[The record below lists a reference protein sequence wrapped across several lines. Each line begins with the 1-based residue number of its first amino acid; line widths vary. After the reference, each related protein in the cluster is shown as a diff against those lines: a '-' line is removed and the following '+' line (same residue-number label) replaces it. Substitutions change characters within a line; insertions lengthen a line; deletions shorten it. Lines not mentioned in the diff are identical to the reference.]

1 MPLTDMFKQAK
12 FLGLIFFALAA
23 LSLPA
28 TAFGRDFAFG
38 SVTLDLQEITTNADV
53 YYTAMRYN
61 RAASEWDVNV
71 TVSNKTS
78 QAFSGPLVLLID
90 SYTGTAGPLRADG
103 VSDSQS
109 YFDLSGQLNQ
119 GVLGPGSNTTSRT
132 ISMAY
137 TNGTSP
143 TWVTRIFAAAPQT
156 NLQALGFA
164 RSLNEVGQPLPN
176 VAIQESG
183 PNGSATNVTDGE
195 FGVVTLGHAP
205 GNYTWQFTLAGYEP
219 VWRQAVLSQN
229 SVSIVPFPRLVPR
242 SLQSFSISP
251 LTGGM
256 ATNQTIQLQF
266 VGGSFSQMTSVEITP
281 VDGQTLPA
289 FLPLGWS
296 PLQAFW
302 LDSVGSPAQSI
313 TASLT
318 PWGPIA
324 ASENAYLVEFIPA
337 TVTWQVLQIVPGNGA
352 SSVSV
357 SLPGNGAYALV
368 VADAAPIAPPAPAV
382 GTALQSSG
390 VAAPNP
396 AQLLAGGT
404 VSPSSS
410 PASTVPEL
418 VTATAD
424 VGVTNLS
431 GPLASGTLLHGQVNE
446 LYLLEDG
453 TTRVPPLFDNY
464 VVGYQR
470 PYGTPA
476 GTLHAD
482 FPMRPLLLLDAQTLN
497 VANVHLDLYAP
508 GTFLGGVLDTNGGLV
523 ASDPIL
529 VLAGPGV
536 FSRQQAIQLQTLAA
550 TNFASLAGTNFTVVA
565 AFQLAVGQVISNE
578 LSLAVTGVPTNQTF
592 VLARVIEQDGLYGL
606 EPRDRLHSDAV
617 GNLFND
623 EPATGDRLPGLTMAG
638 QYVLL
643 QVNPQQGLVEGV
655 ATDSSGQA
663 TNGLPVT
670 ITGQPWLTFSAQN
683 GSYKLLAPSGTNG
696 VTAMDLAT
704 GDTGTQPFTVPTN
717 LATVTA
723 AVGVSQATLN
733 VVSLTPSDTES
744 NVPVVTSVT
753 INFSRAINPSTLV
766 TNAVQLIEGT
776 NVISTIMSLNL
787 AGTTVTLLPNGSLDN
802 GAQFQILLATNITD
816 SIGRSLTG
824 QNSFTFNTV
833 AVSTRDPAAQ
843 LIIYE
848 PGATNLDT
856 NVLADLPGYVPG
868 TNQNEVV
875 VHGTPGVSDPGVPV
889 VIVNEASGQ
898 TSTVIAKEDGSFTSW
913 VDGQAADFISATFI
927 SLNGARIYVPV
938 NRQIFDD
945 GSVGLYSQGGS
956 LQSVGDGGVIQITV
970 PPNAIPTRTKF
981 RLSSITPAELQTQLA
996 GVMPTNGTVA
1006 GSALNLNISGDIPTL
1021 PVQVSFP
1028 VDLTTLGYPTN
1039 EAPTNACAALT
1050 VVQNTQDVTTY
1061 QVMDQLLFTPSTNG
1075 VQGSKMGV
1083 RPPRPNPKGNPINEQ
1098 VASGF
1103 LTSSSGLLIGAA
1115 GPVGQ
1120 IALIGFNQVLVP
1132 LLFGP
1137 RPVVIKGLVKA
1148 IPTDVTQIPGWADL
1162 ANQLVNSQSGNQVLD
1177 VSLQIAQQIGLPNI
1191 YTPLGPVGNIAQT
1204 YFQVQQQAID
1214 LQELKIATP
1223 LSGAFVTVTLA
1234 GGPLVNQPGRLNPG
1248 MVYATSGEDG
1258 TFLTVAPAAGA
1269 NYIVACTDPMFQERQ
1284 QQAANPLSLIPGNSG
1299 DLTLNGVVF
1308 KNFLFQIPALEQ
1320 TPPVVSVSS
1329 VPVQPGAGQP
1339 CQLIINAS
1347 SAVAPPKIA
1356 VKVLSVGTTNLLTD
1370 LPLTNVVFTPPA
1382 NVQQTNGLNA
1392 SWTGTLSVNQPVLV
1406 SLSIIVQGQNGF
1418 QNVTIPYS
1426 IAFTGPVPVNPV
1438 SSIPPPDTNDIHGP
1452 LVMEVLPVNN
1462 GVLGQNSEIDIT
1474 FNKPIDS
1481 SVTNNLTGITLNG
1494 IGTSLSSVPPPIVR
1508 LSPNQQTLS
1517 LQYLGLP
1524 AGGTYQLTLSG
1535 QSIRDLARQPL
1546 SQNPSSPTPTSFSTT
1561 FRTISPVTTTLT
1573 AVANG
1578 KGAVISGTHL
1588 FIIDQA
1594 SPTANYLDSFDI
1606 TQPLNPVLLSQL
1618 ALPGM
1623 PRDLVVVPQFG
1634 YQQNATTAAVTND
1647 IVAVVGGNLDDTIDA
1662 ADGFSVSV
1670 PGQYMWVVNMGNP
1683 ASPQVLASPKIS
1695 YRVSSAVTKLRW
1707 APPYLVYQEY
1717 GADIQQIGLVNL
1729 QEMIYGFGSSLA
1741 QIQAFGAGTN
1751 GVDLNGTGSYTAP
1764 GDRLPIP
1771 PSSPAEFFG
1780 KDFGYVLQNTTQGIL
1795 DFSVTPGAGT
1805 IGVTLQTGTLLD
1817 AQGNPLGKL
1826 LPPMYRTLV
1835 YNGFVENIPVP
1846 TDCSYPFGL
1855 TAYPRWVSVFN
1866 SLPILSQ
1873 GTLTT
1878 ISAALVSLQPDTN
1891 GLQSLAVLN
1900 ITQPKS
1906 PQLLNTIT
1914 IPTSILG
1921 GNMES
1926 VVMRPDGLL
1935 QLAGQQNAILLNP
1948 QLLGLAAPSGQLS
1961 QAIVGVIPNA
1971 GASTHSFGS
1980 TTYGVSA
1987 ESDGGRT
1994 SITVSPPQIE
2004 FVSFPGSPGLINTAQ
2019 LAGQGDSAIQQA
2031 LKSLNVLT
2039 GLAPANISTNLG
2051 DLSDLEPPNPALHY
2065 YALMFAPGG
2074 SGGEIDLGLESL
2086 NPAGKPLANLG
2097 HYFAPVRAIS
2107 LPVQQSLN
2115 QTPKTACGAP
2125 IRQLPAYQV
2134 SNNPKSPYFNW
2145 YLSRPF
2151 ALVTSQV
2158 SLDDLTRI
2166 KLDGIVDR
2174 EILFSGAQLRAFIDP
2189 GESIASTI
2197 GAFAAQADPQRM
2209 AIFPVSQ
2216 GNAFTVNRAYLT
2228 GNNPP
2233 PPGTGATPFE
2243 DTYGTVQSHSG
2254 EMRTSDVDMSLPSPH
2269 MSMNVVRTIGNQDAY
2284 EGQMGVGWDF
2294 NYNQRLTVLDPL
2306 TFPQGLQMP
2315 LVVRDNLADSDIA
2328 GSQDILFTTGGG
2340 QVYHFVWQ
2348 GTNAPV
2354 VFSADPLYT
2363 QFDYKDLVSD
2373 YYLPQHGMFDVMV
2386 KFLDG
2391 RFERLTPDGVRY
2403 RYTSDGRLESIID
2416 RFPQNQQVLQYDQNE
2431 WLVQVNDNS
2440 VSSPRYIQFGHY
2452 RAQNTDP
2459 DFVSGLDMDAGGNP
2473 SLLGK
2478 ICRVR
2483 DYTGRDV
2490 LYQYDSNGFLIT
2502 VLGIQVNGENNGF
2515 AGRCRT
2521 DYNYTDCQLSG
2532 ITATVNGIPIISSVN
2547 ATGPNGKPIATSTS
2561 GSIGSDTITV
2571 PTDNSAANV
2580 GSQTTGVKVGDGSS
2594 ISRTFDKYGNVSTT
2608 TITGTTGGTATE
2620 VTSNTPDG
2628 LLFYDL
2634 HPEGNWDTITY
2645 DSANPV
2651 FRSRGNRL
2659 SITKNPG
2666 PRNGPVFTETYHY
2679 DPRYNLPSG
2688 DQVDANGFH
2697 TTYTLT
2703 SDGLSVAQMDFGGV
2717 GTRTATYNSNGQMMQ
2732 SVNEDGVIRNFTY
2745 DPGTGFMDTES
2756 SGGITYTYT
2765 YDSSVP
2771 SQLGKPATLAPPL
2784 GTPTVMT
2791 YNNNLQQV
2799 EVTRGALD
2807 TTFAYDELGRQ
2818 TYRNI
2823 VVGGGKQ
2830 MSTTYAYDNKGFVTN
2845 STVSGVEVNGVDTSY
2860 STTYVPDARLRVQ
2873 KAILPNGTVQQFTY
2887 DNRGNVTDMKMGDY
2901 TEDYTYD
2908 LNNNRTTV
2916 TQGGD
2921 LVSTTAYDGQDR
2933 VSTAVRKTGTQD
2945 YTETSAYWAGGEAK
2959 TDTITDPTYGP
2970 VSDISY
2976 DSIDAFGRHLSVTR
2990 HGTAISPQYSYTYG
3004 SLSSSVAG
3012 PRETATTTW
3021 DTAGNQTGYT
3031 DPILKM
3037 TNLRDADGR
3046 VYEVD
3051 RVEDGATYSLY
3062 MGYDDLDHQTSLGDL
3077 LGTKFNYT
3085 PRADGC
3091 YLQIA
3096 NARGNTTTL
3105 DYTSMAEMQSK
3116 KRADG
3121 MEVDYRHDTQR
3132 QLIYQG
3138 DPGAGFNYGF
3148 DSDLRMTNSTLRN
3161 GNSLLFS
3168 GFDVRNMPTTVTI
3181 PGGTETVQYDL
3192 QRRMT
3197 QRKIT
3202 YQGIPWEEDYIYDAL
3217 NRVRSA
3223 TYIQNGG
3230 PNNTATYDYDPAG
3243 PLLAAHFNEDN
3254 ATFNVSYGYYSD
3266 GARNSIVYPSGIT
3279 VTETRDATGRLTG
3292 LSDGNGNIL
3301 NAVSWQG
3308 DTQPKE
3314 VQIGANLDEI
3324 NTYDSRGRETG
3335 MRVTRITDNAVLAHM
3350 RCNYDGVNN
3359 VTARQYIHRGGKA
3372 DNFFFDTGE
3381 RLSRAQVGAVPLG
3394 GGNFSTPLYDR
3405 SYDYHASG
3413 LDYLV
3418 DTTMA
3423 TNLTPAIPDFATNW
3437 SAHDDFLQPTVIDGF
3452 VRGNA
3457 DPLGNTVMAN
3467 LRTRPAGATTTT
3479 PVSSILQHDGLGR
3492 LVSVT
3497 ETNGVTVQYQYQAGG
3512 LRFSRKVLQNG
3523 QLTAYSAFV
3532 YDSMGHLLEEY
3543 DRSGAT
3549 NVLIGRYYYGNSD
3562 APVAADLMASGSGL
3576 LKRYYYLR
3584 DASQSVIAMVDGTGT
3599 VQERVWYDPHGS
3611 AVIEERDTLGPKV
3624 SSITG
3629 DTNGAI
3635 YVALSEPVLPYNADP
3650 GVGGGVVACTATPPA
3665 STLTVSV
3672 GGTNIAGAIALL
3684 PFYSNAPPYSV
3695 VQFTPGQT
3703 IPVSN
3708 VVSVALSSSVL
3719 FDEWGNGNSSTT
3731 AQFTNG
3737 TTLTY
3742 YTASPAPQTAAKQV
3756 ARSALESPFLY
3767 QGQYFDYDSGLAY
3780 FRARYY
3786 DPYAG
3791 NFVEPDPLGYEDSV
3805 NNYAAMMNNPVSL
3818 RDPSGLASRALMS
3831 RENFHAFLRTMGYSE
3846 SEHGL
3851 IYQSHAMMSHMGMGD
3866 LELAAHIRVMFHEYE
3881 KNGVVWEWSIRKFG
3895 NPEARIEQVD
3905 KFIQGKAE
3913 EVSGKSDPAT
3923 ALVIHKGRI
3932 YTSDLDGLYGKR
3944 NGEVATL
3951 EEVKAFQQAVNDE
3964 IARLTPGWRDLA
3976 AKEGRLIMSN
3986 ETQKGYQHGIS
3997 LNIPQEYGTRND
4009 ALKLGGTMDI
4019 HVFDWIESKMKKG
4032 TGEAFSFGV
4041 NGRDSIQFNE
4051 NVDVN
4056 SVIREYENFYNNVL
4070 FNPGS
4075 SGFNAEMFNRIQA
4088 QYKLDGRAPALLFPK
4103 TFYGHSYGL
4112 IIPGR

>member
-1 MPLTDMFKQAK
+1 MFKHAK
-12 FLGLIFFALAA
+12 FLGMIFFTLAGLSLAA
-23 LSLPA
+23 
-28 TAFGRDFAFG
+28 TASGRDFAFG
-38 SVTLDLQEITTNADV
+38 GVTLDLQEITTNADV

-61 RAASEWDVNV
+61 RAAAEWDVNV

-103 VSDSQS
+103 VSGSQS

-119 GVLGPGSNTTSRT
+119 GILGPGSNTTSRT
-132 ISMAY
+132 ISMGY
-137 TNGTSP
+137 TAGASP
-143 TWVTRIFAAAPQT
+143 AWVARIFAAAAPT

-183 PNGSATNVTDGE
+183 PNGNTTNVTDGE

-205 GNYTWQFTLAGYEP
+205 GNYTWQFSLAGYEP

-242 SLQSFSISP
+242 SLQSFGISP

-266 VGGSFSQMTSVEITP
+266 AGGSFSQVTPVEITP

-302 LDSVGSPAQSI
+302 LDSGGSPAQPI

-318 PWGPIA
+318 PWGPIGIT
-324 ASENAYLVEFIPA
+324 ENAYLVEFNPA
-337 TVTWQVLQIVPGNGA
+337 AMTWQVLQLVLGNGVG
-352 SSVSV
+352 SVSV

-368 VADAAPIAPPAPAV
+368 VADAAPIAPPTPSV
-382 GTALQSSG
+382 GNALQSSG
-390 VAAPNP
+390 VATPNP
-396 AQLLAGGT
+396 ARLLAGGT
-404 VSPSSS
+404 VTPSSS

-418 VTATAD
+418 VTAAAD

-431 GPLASGTLLHGQVNE
+431 GPLASGTLLHGEVNE

-464 VVGYQR
+464 VAGYQR

-476 GTLHAD
+476 GTIHAD
-482 FPMRPLLLLDAQTLN
+482 FPIRPLLLLDAQTLN
-497 VANVHLDLYAP
+497 VANVHVDLYAP

-523 ASDPIL
+523 ASDPIR
-529 VLAGPGV
+529 VLAGPNV
-536 FSRQQAIQLQTLAA
+536 FSGQQAIQLQTLAA
-550 TNFASLAGTNFTVVA
+550 TNFTGLAGTNFTVAA
-565 AFQLAVGQVISNE
+565 AFQLAVGQVVSNE
-578 LSLAVTGVPTNQTF
+578 LSLAVAGVPTNQTF
-592 VLARVIEQDGLYGL
+592 VLARVIDQNGLYGL

-623 EPATGDRLPGLTMAG
+623 EPAAGGRLPGLTVAG

-704 GDTGTQPFTVPTN
+704 GDTGTQPFIVPAN
-717 LATVTA
+717 LAAVTA

-733 VVSLTPSDTES
+733 VVSLTPSDTSS

-766 TNAVQLIEGT
+766 TNTVQLMEGT
-776 NVISTIMSLNL
+776 NVVSTIISLNL
-787 AGTTVTLLPNGSLDN
+787 ADTTVTLLPNGSLDN
-802 GAQFQILLATNITD
+802 GAQFQVLLATNITD
-816 SIGRSLTG
+816 TIGRPLTG
-824 QNSFTFNTV
+824 QSSFTFNTV
-833 AVSTRDPAAQ
+833 PVSTRDPAAQ

-856 NVLADLPGYVPG
+856 NVLVDLPGYVPG

-956 LQSVGDGGVIQITV
+956 LQSVGDGGAIQITV

-981 RLSSITPAELQTQLA
+981 KLSSITAAELQSQLG
-996 GVMPTNGTVA
+996 GVVPTNGTVA
-1006 GSALNLNISGDIPTL
+1006 GSALNLNISGDVPTL
-1021 PVQVSFP
+1021 PVQVNFP
-1028 VDLTTLGYPTN
+1028 VDLSTLGYPTN
-1039 EAPTNACAALT
+1039 EAPTNACAALA

-1061 QVMDQLLFTPSTNG
+1061 QVMDQLLFNPNTNA
-1075 VQGSKMGV
+1075 VQNSKMGT
-1083 RPPRPNPKGNPINEQ
+1083 RPSRPSPKGGSANDQIT
-1098 VASGF
+1098 AGF
-1103 LTSSSGLLIGAA
+1103 LDSSTGLLLGSA
-1115 GPVGQ
+1115 GPAGQ
-1120 IALIGFNQVLVP
+1120 LALIGFNQVLVP

-1148 IPTDVTQIPGWADL
+1148 IPTDVTQIPGWGSL
-1162 ANQLVNSQSGNQVLD
+1162 ASQLVNGQSGNELLD
-1177 VSLQIAQQIGLPNI
+1177 VSLQIAQQMGLPNV
-1191 YTPLGPVGNIAQT
+1191 YTLLGPAGNIAQS
-1204 YFQVQQQAID
+1204 YFQVQASALQ
-1214 LQELKIATP
+1214 LQELQIATP
-1223 LSGAFVTVTLA
+1223 LRGAFITVSLS
-1234 GGPLVNQPGRLNPG
+1234 GGPLVNEPGRLNPG
-1248 MVYATSGEDG
+1248 MVYATSGSDG

-1269 NYIVACTDPMFQERQ
+1269 QYIITCTDPQFEEVQTQ
-1284 QQAANPLSLIPGNSG
+1284 PANPLSLMPGSGG
-1299 DLTLNGVVF
+1299 DLTLAGAVF
-1308 KNFLFQIPALEQ
+1308 KNFLFQVPLVEQ

-1329 VPVQPGAGQP
+1329 VPVQPGAGQL

-1347 SAVAPPKIA
+1347 SPAATPKIA
-1356 VKVLSVGTTNLLTD
+1356 VKVVSVGTTNLLTG
-1370 LPLTNVVFTPPA
+1370 LALTNVVLTQSTPVP
-1382 NVQQTNGLNA
+1382 QTNGLSA
-1392 SWTGTLSVNQPVLV
+1392 TWSGTFSANQPVLV

-1438 SSIPPPDTNDIHGP
+1438 SNIPKPDTNDVHGP
-1452 LVMEVLPVNN
+1452 LVMQVLPVNN

-1481 SVTNNLTGITLNG
+1481 SVTNNLGGVTLNG
-1494 IGTSLSSVPPPIVR
+1494 VGTSLSPPPPPVVR
-1508 LSPNQQTLS
+1508 LSPDQQTLS
-1517 LQYLGLP
+1517 LEYLGLP
-1524 AGGTYQLTLSG
+1524 PGGTYQLTLTG
-1535 QSIRDLARQPL
+1535 QSIRDLAGQPL
-1546 SQNPSSPTPTSFSTT
+1546 SQNPNSTTPTSFSTT
-1561 FRTISPVTTTLT
+1561 FRTIAPVTTTLS

-1588 FIIDQA
+1588 FVLDQA
-1594 SPTANYLDSFDI
+1594 PSGNYLDSFDI
-1606 TQPLNPVLLSQL
+1606 TQPLNPVLLNQYPL
-1618 ALPGM
+1618 YGM
-1623 PRDLVVVPQFG
+1623 PRDLVVIPQFG
-1634 YQQNATTAAVTND
+1634 YKQNATTAAVTND
-1647 IVAVVGGNLDDTIDA
+1647 IVAVVGGDLGALIDTNLGD
-1662 ADGFSVSV
+1662 SVTV
-1670 PGQYMWVVNMGNP
+1670 PGQYLWVFNMGNP
-1683 ASPQVLASPKIS
+1683 ASPQILASPIVS
-1695 YRVSSAVTKLRW
+1695 YRVGSAVTKVRW
-1707 APPYLVYQEY
+1707 APPFLAYEEY
-1717 GADIQQIGLVNL
+1717 GSDIQEIGLVNL
-1729 QEMIYGFGSSLA
+1729 QELIYGFGSSLA
-1741 QIQAFGAGTN
+1741 QIQQFGAGTN

-1764 GDRLPIP
+1764 GDTLPIP
-1771 PSSPAEFFG
+1771 PSNPPEFFG
-1780 KDFGYVLQNTTQGIL
+1780 KQQSYVLQNTTQGIL

-1805 IGVTLQTGTLLD
+1805 IGVTLQTGSLLD
-1817 AQGNPLGKL
+1817 AQGNVLPTL
-1826 LPPMYRTLV
+1826 LPPMYRTLA
-1835 YNGFVENIPVP
+1835 YNGSVENIALP
-1846 TDCSYPFGL
+1846 TDSMYAFGL

-1878 ISAALVSLQPDTN
+1878 ISVALVTLQPDTN
-1891 GLQSLAVLN
+1891 GLQSLEVLN
-1900 ITQPKS
+1900 ITLPQS

-1914 IPTSILG
+1914 IPASILG

-1926 VVMRPDGLL
+1926 VVLRPDGLL

-1948 QLLGLAAPSGQLS
+1948 QLLGIPTPSGQLS

-1971 GASTHSFGS
+1971 GSSTHSFGS

-1994 SITVSPPQIE
+1994 SITISPPQIE
-2004 FVSFPGSPGLINTAQ
+2004 FVSFPGSSGLINTAQ
-2019 LAGQGDSAIQQA
+2019 LAGQSDSAIQQA

-2074 SGGEIDLGLESL
+2074 SGNEIDLGLESL

-2107 LPVQQSLN
+2107 PAVQQSLN
-2115 QTPKTACGAP
+2115 LTPKTACGAP

-2134 SNNPKSPYFNW
+2134 SNNPKSPYYNW

-2151 ALVTSQV
+2151 ALVTSQL

-2166 KLDGIVDR
+2166 QADGIVDR

-2189 GESIASTI
+2189 GESTAPAV

-2209 AIFPVSQ
+2209 AIFPVAQ
-2216 GNAFTVNRAYLT
+2216 GNGYTVNRAYLT

-2254 EMRTSDVDMSLPSPH
+2254 EMRISDVDMSLPSPH
-2269 MSMNVVRTIGNQDAY
+2269 MSMSVVRTIGNQDAY

-2294 NYNQRLTVLDPL
+2294 NYNQRLTILDPL

-2348 GTNAPV
+2348 GTNPPA
-2354 VFSADPLYT
+2354 VFSADPLFT

-2373 YYLPQHGMFDVMV
+2373 YYLPQHGMFDLMV

-2431 WLVQVNDNS
+2431 WLVQVTDSS
-2440 VSSPRYIQFGHY
+2440 VSAPRYIQFGHY

-2459 DFVSGLDMDAGGNP
+2459 DFVSGLDLDAGGNP

-2490 LYQYDSNGFLIT
+2490 LYQYDPNGYLIT
-2502 VLGIQVNGENNGF
+2502 VMGLPVNGENNGF

-2547 ATGPNGKPIATSTS
+2547 ASGPNGKPIATSTS
-2561 GSIGSDTITV
+2561 GSIGSDAITV

-2608 TITGTTGGTATE
+2608 TITGITGGTATE

-2634 HPEGNWDTITY
+2634 HPEGNWETITY
-2645 DSANPV
+2645 DSGNAV

-2659 SITKNPG
+2659 SMTKNPG
-2666 PRNGPVFTETYHY
+2666 PRGGPVFTETYHY

-2717 GTRTATYNSNGQMMQ
+2717 GTRTAAYNSAGQMTQ

-2745 DPGTGFMDTES
+2745 DPNTGFMDTES

-2771 SQLGKPATLAPPL
+2771 SQLGKPASLAPPV

-2799 EVTRGALD
+2799 EVTRGDLD

-2818 TYRNI
+2818 VYRNI

-2860 STTYVPDARLRVQ
+2860 STTYVPDPRLRVQ
-2873 KAILPNGTVQQFTY
+2873 KAFLPNGTEQQFTY
-2887 DNRGNVTDMKMGDY
+2887 DNRGNVTEMKMGDY
-2901 TEDYTYD
+2901 AEDYTYD
-2908 LNNNRTTV
+2908 LNNNRISV

-2921 LVSTTAYDGQDR
+2921 LVSTTTYDGLDR
-2933 VSTAVRKTGTQD
+2933 VSAAVRKTGAQGD
-2945 YTETSAYWAGGEAK
+2945 ITETSTYWAGGEAK
-2959 TDTITDPTYGP
+2959 TDTITDPAYGP

-2976 DSIDAFGRHLSVTR
+2976 DSIDAFGRHLIVTR
-2990 HGTAISPQYSYTYG
+2990 HGTAISPQYNYTYG

-3077 LGTKFNYT
+3077 LGAKFNYT

-3091 YLQIA
+3091 YLQIK

-3148 DSDLRMTNSTLRN
+3148 DSDLRMTNSSLRN
-3161 GNSLLFS
+3161 GTSILFG
-3168 GFDVRNMPTTVTI
+3168 GFDVRNMPTTLTI

-3202 YQGIPWEEDYIYDAL
+3202 YQGMPWEEDYIYDAL
-3217 NRVRSA
+3217 NRVRSV
-3223 TYIQNGG
+3223 TYVQNGG
-3230 PNNTATYDYDPAG
+3230 PNNTATYTYDPAG
-3243 PLLAAHFNEDN
+3243 PLLAAQFNEDN

-3292 LSDGNGNIL
+3292 LSDGNGSIL

-3324 NTYDSRGRETG
+3324 NTYDPRGRETG
-3335 MRVTRITDNAVLAHM
+3335 MRVTRTTDNAVLVHM
-3350 RCNYDGVNN
+3350 RYNYDGVNN

-3372 DNFFFDTGE
+3372 DNFTFDTGE

-3394 GGNFSTPLYDR
+3394 GVNFSTPLYDR
-3405 SYDYHASG
+3405 SYNYHASG

-3423 TNLTPAIPDFATNW
+3423 TNLTSAIPDFATNW

-3457 DPLGNTVMAN
+3457 DPLGNTGMAN

-3562 APVAADLMASGSGL
+3562 APVAADLMAPGSGL

-3584 DASQSVIAMVDGTGT
+3584 DASQSVVAMVDGAGL

-3611 AVIEERDTLGPKV
+3611 AVIEERDTSGPKV

-3629 DTNGAI
+3629 DTNGLI
-3635 YVALSEPVLPYNADP
+3635 YVVLSEPVLPYNGDP
-3650 GVGGGVVACTATPPA
+3650 GVGGGVVPFSVTP
-3665 STLTVSV
+3665 SSGTLTVSV
-3672 GGTNIAGAIALL
+3672 GSTNMIGAVDLL

-3695 VQFTPGQT
+3695 VRFTPGQT

-3719 FDEWGNGNSSTT
+3719 FDEWGNGNIS
-3731 AQFTNG
+3731 AAVQFTNG
-3737 TTLTY
+3737 AGLVY
-3742 YTASPAPQTAAKQV
+3742 YTASPVPQTAAKQV
-3756 ARSALESPFLY
+3756 ARSALGSPFLY
-3767 QGQYFDYDSGLAY
+3767 QGQYFDYDAGLAY

-3791 NFVEPDPLGYEDSV
+3791 SFLEPDPLGYEDSV

-3851 IYQSHAMMSHMGMGD
+3851 IYQSHATMSRMGMGD
-3866 LELAAHIRVMFHEYE
+3866 LELAAHIRVMFEQY
-3881 KNGVVWEWSIRKFG
+3881 KKDGTVWEWSIRKFG

-3905 KFIQGKAE
+3905 KFIQGKPE

-3923 ALVIHKGRI
+3923 ALVIHKGLI

-3964 IARLTPGWRDLA
+3964 IARLTPGWRELA

-3997 LNIPQEYGTRND
+3997 LNIPQEYGTHND
-4009 ALKLGGTMDI
+4009 ALKVGGTMDI

-4056 SVIREYENFYNNVL
+4056 SVIRDYENFYNNVL